1 MTEKTIVYTYC
12 VQMCKRRDLWPLFLN
27 IKTQMLVMTRD
38 KILRMTKGSVFTQ
51 VANTAQKRKEEF
63 DQRFSAL
70 EKARKAAVKPV
81 VKVNKEKINSV
92 RYAVWL
98 VMAGVIALWFMYMTG
113 GA

>member
-1 MTEKTIVYTYC
+1 MAVVPKHKDSNARYDPRQDFTDD
-12 VQMCKRRDLWPLFLN
+12 QRQRF
-27 IKTQMLVMTRD
+27 
-38 KILRMTKGSVFTQ
+38 TK

-63 DQRFSAL
+63 EQRFSAI

-81 VKVNKEKINSV
+81 VKVNKEKPNSV